1 MDQGGPVHE
10 RKTARE
16 GARKKGAA
24 AWKERRHQRKLIPK
38 YFFPLQ

>member
-1 MDQGGPVHE
+1 VHE

-24 AWKERRHQRKLIPK
+24 AWKERRKKKSLNISFLYNKRPIL
-38 YFFPLQ
+38 